1 MDLGLGIGLVD
12 AAVCQ
17 LVRANNADAFF
28 HLLFLSGNTDDRRCT
43 QTHNPARDI
52 DRYNKIHTETEVYTA
67 RTLKR

>member
-28 HLLFLSGNTDDRRCT
+28 SFIISFWQHGPQKLHTNTQPSQKYR
-43 QTHNPARDI
+43 QI
-52 DRYNKIHTETEVYTA
+52 Q
-67 RTLKR
+67 